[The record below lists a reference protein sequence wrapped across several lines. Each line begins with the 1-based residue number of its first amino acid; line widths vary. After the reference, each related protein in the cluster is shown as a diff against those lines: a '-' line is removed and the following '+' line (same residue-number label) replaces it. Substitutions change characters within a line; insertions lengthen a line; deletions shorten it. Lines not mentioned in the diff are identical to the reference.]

1 LGTPESITAT
11 STNSVTPNSHT
22 HALDFSTF
30 PNNIRT
36 FYFDTARVIGDDLLI
51 GGKMPITNQEKV
63 IAFTMSRYADS
74 LRLPSGYYT
83 LEGMVDIEI
92 TNDDTT
98 AGISGFF
105 QNYQLNVFVTES
117 VQALARNISGT
128 TTVLETAEANATPQ
142 SITNADGNPK
152 DGTIRLHLVTTPIK
166 FYLDGTQF
174 VALTIKANYPSPA
187 DFVSH
192 KRAVMRITRAIDFD
206 GEKEQTPDIATP

>member
-1 LGTPESITAT
+1 
-11 STNSVTPNSHT
+11 
-22 HALDFSTF
+22 
-30 PNNIRT
+30 
-36 FYFDTARVIGDDLLI
+36 
-51 GGKMPITNQEKV
+51 
-63 IAFTMSRYADS
+63 
-74 LRLPSGYYT
+74 
-83 LEGMVDIEI
+83 MVDIEI

-105 QNYQLNVFVTES
+105 QNYQLNAFVTEAT
-117 VQALARNISGT
+117 QALGGNISGT

-142 SITNADGNPK
+142 SISDQHGDPL

-192 KRAVMRITRAIDFD
+192 KRATMRVTRAVDYD
-206 GEKEQTPDIATP
+206 STKEQLPDISIE